1 MERANRVA
9 KELTGRHV
17 LIITLSAFG
26 VIIAVNLVMAFLAV
40 GSFPGLEVKNS
51 YVASQQFDR
60 DRLAQ
65 ERLGWTAKASYDGQQ
80 ISIEIVD
87 GQGVHPVLRDFTATV
102 GRPTHTR
109 ADVTPQFD
117 QAGGGVY
124 RAPLVLEP
132 GVWNIHVR
140 ATSPDGTLF
149 RQRLDHYA
157 GSKVN

>member
-87 GQGVHPVLRDFTATV
+87 GQGAHPVLRDFTATV

-109 ADVTPQFD
+109 AAAFI
-117 QAGGGVY
+117 ARRWCWS
-124 RAPLVLEP
+124 RAS
-132 GVWNIHVR
+132 G
-140 ATSPDGTLF
+140 TSMSGRLRPMARSSGNGWTIMPA
-149 RQRLDHYA
+149 QR
-157 GSKVN
+157 

>member
-1 MERANRVA
+1 MMA

-17 LIITLSAFG
+17 LIITLAAFG

-65 ERLGWTAKASYDGQQ
+65 ESLGWTAKANYDGQE
-80 ISIEIVD
+80 IVIEIVD
-87 GQGVHPVLRDFTATV
+87 AQGAHPILRDFTATI
-102 GRPTHTR
+102 GRPTHKR
-109 ADVTPQFD
+109 ADVTPEFD
-117 QAGGGVY
+117 VAGGGIY
-124 RAPLVLEP
+124 RAPLALEP
-132 GVWNIHVR
+132 GVWNIHVQ
-140 ATSPDGTLF
+140 ATAADGTTF

-157 GSKVN
+157 GARVN

>member
-1 MERANRVA
+1 MERVNEMA

-17 LIITLSAFG
+17 LVITLTAFG
-26 VIIAVNLVMAFLAV
+26 IIIAVNLLMAFLAV

-65 ERLGWTAKASYDGQQ
+65 ESLGWTARASYDGAQ
-80 ISIEIVD
+80 ISIEILD
-87 GQGVHPVLRDFTATV
+87 GQGAHPVLRDFTATV
-102 GRPTHTR
+102 GRPTHKR
-109 ADVTPQFD
+109 ADVTPQFEM
-117 QAGGGVY
+117 AGGGVY

-132 GVWNIHVR
+132 GVWDIHVQ
-140 ATSPDGTLF
+140 ATAPDGTPF

-157 GSKVN
+157 GSRVN